1 MWNQH
6 HSCFVWWCLV
16 MIVLSQAFVEC
27 SYTRKR
33 KPVRERTLEEE
44 EEFKAVVNAV
54 STYVHAPTAKYLGKI
69 YRGENDEYYQS
80 FANVPYAKPPLDW
93 LRWEKPA
100 QLDNSDEY
108 YDATNTIEYEEIN
121 KRCKQYVRWD
131 GHANNAEDMIVG
143 YEDCLYLDIIRPVD
157 LEIEHKH
164 RLEQDI
170 IGANTYA
177 DVLVFLHPGTFMYD
191 IPMNHYQMTE
201 YFCCNYMLFVFVR
214 FRLGILGFPNFGQ
227 FGYKVVPNVGL
238 WDQVAAL
245 KWIQRN
251 IAAFGGDVD
260 RVTLAG
266 VAAGGASVN
275 YHIISEAS
283 KGLFQK
289 AISVGGSAL
298 CPWAYASQ
306 SVNNTLKVALSV
318 KEDCPKEE
326 AEACFL
332 TADIDDIVKKSA
344 GLYVFQ
350 NLPLSPLGPAVD
362 DDFLIAEP
370 NVLMRAHHAQPIP
383 WLVSVSTDYSLYPN
397 FDFISKIDTEYQHE
411 NYFRLA
417 PQILGLVDRLDD
429 EIMNEVLWQIRE
441 HYTKKVFNGN
451 ESAEVFSQMVSDR
464 MYTTGIVEA
473 ARLHGLTLRK
483 LQTDEARMSIWKKF
497 NLPGNYHFTDDYFE
511 KQVKAIYDKKVYMYK
526 YNYKFNRVV
535 DFLVSPVTRWANLHR
550 EEFALLT
557 RDELQSADDTPDE
570 EDQKIEVQMR
580 KSITSLWASFID
592 EGICYERYNR
602 TTYYYPDIFD
612 NYTTRDS
619 LSICFTEVQGPNV
632 YLGHFYA
639 FDLGQAHY
647 WRDLPIQDFEEFDD
661 FETFDED
668 DGDVWRPI

>member
-1 MWNQH
+1 MTDLGGKMCASERAVADWFWANLFLLNGEKTQRIVFGLRNGVLYDFPPVKLLGFTLDRKLSWGGH
-6 HSCFVWWCLV
+6 IQVVCGWLSRVLFLLRSLRRCVPEAHLCMCYFAFFQSVMAYGITLWGSASEVKDILLV
-16 MIVLSQAFVEC
+16 QKKAIQILCGA
-27 SYTRKR
+27 
-33 KPVRERTLEEE
+33 
-44 EEFKAVVNAV
+44 EFLA
-54 STYVHAPTAKYLGKI
+54 HCEP
-69 YRGENDEYYQS
+69 
-80 FANVPYAKPPLDW
+80 
-93 LRWEKPA
+93 
-100 QLDNSDEY
+100 
-108 YDATNTIEYEEIN
+108 
-121 KRCKQYVRWD
+121 
-131 GHANNAEDMIVG
+131 
-143 YEDCLYLDIIRPVD
+143 
-157 LEIEHKH
+157 
-164 RLEQDI
+164 
-170 IGANTYA
+170 
-177 DVLVFLHPGTFMYD
+177 
-191 IPMNHYQMTE
+191 
-201 YFCCNYMLFVFVR
+201 LFVNKK
-214 FRLGILGFPNFGQ
+214 ILTVFNLYIHSVQKDYSSSDKILNSTLKGFPNFGQ